1 MNSAVTII
9 SLFFIL
15 IGIAITYF
23 AQLPIL
29 GAAFILLGIILG
41 LTLRTCAEWERA
53 VVLRLGRFAGIRG
66 PGLYFLIPAFETVY
80 TVVDT
85 RRQSTRI
92 SAEDT
97 LTADA
102 VTVTM
107 DSIMFWRVQDVKRAA
122 TELIDYRN
130 MIAQV
135 AQTSLREVISAT
147 TLNNIL
153 ANREEMDD
161 KLQAL
166 IRRKSDGWGIGDI
179 AVEIRDVRIPP
190 ELNDAMS
197 RNAQAEKE
205 KQARVTLASAEVA
218 IAEQIAAASHIYA
231 NNPVALQIRQM
242 SLIYDMNKDRGT
254 TILVPTGMANAL
266 GASIALNVG
275 NPNAPAPV
283 VMPPPPNKRGD
294 DDRRIKSYEYLCAS
308 IAPNKPAYQGG
319 KHDHEQRQA
328 VGGKWILAHT

>member
-1 MNSAVTII
+1 MNGAVTII

-15 IGIAITYF
+15 
-23 AQLPIL
+23 L
-29 GAAFILLGIILG
+29 GAAIAYFMQLSEPGLLIGGVLAFIGIVLG
-41 LTLRTCAEWERA
+41 LTLRTAAEWERS

-66 PGLYFLIPAFETVY
+66 PGLYFLIPAFENVY
-80 TVVDT
+80 AVVDT

-102 VTVTM
+102 VSVTM

-122 TELIDYRN
+122 TELTDYRN

-135 AQTSLREVISAT
+135 AQTSLREVISST
-147 TLNNIL
+147 TLNDIL
-153 ANREEMDD
+153 SNREEMDE

-179 AVEIRDVRIPP
+179 AVEIRDVKIPP

-218 IAEQIAAASHIYA
+218 IAEQIADAARIYE

-242 SLIYDMNKDRGT
+242 GLIYDMNKDRGV
-254 TILVPTGMANAL
+254 TILVPTDMANAL
-266 GASIALNVG
+266 GASIALNVN
-275 NPNAPAPV
+275 NPDRPKPV
-283 VMPPPPNKRGD
+283 ATPFTPPLGSVPK
-294 DDRRIKSYEYLCAS
+294 A
-308 IAPNKPAYQGG
+308 
-319 KHDHEQRQA
+319 
-328 VGGKWILAHT
+328 

>member
-1 MNSAVTII
+1 MNSSAVTII
-9 SLFFIL
+9 AFFFIAIGAATAYFLDMPVIGGALIL
-15 IGIAITYF
+15 IGIV
-23 AQLPIL
+23 L
-29 GAAFILLGIILG
+29 GA
-41 LTLRTCAEWERA
+41 TLRTCAEWERA
-53 VVLRLGRFAGIRG
+53 VVLFLGRFAGVRG
-66 PGLYFLIPAFETVY
+66 PGLYFLIPAFENVY
-80 TVVDT
+80 SVVDT

-102 VTVTM
+102 VSVTM

-122 TELIDYRN
+122 TELTDYRN

-147 TLNNIL
+147 TLNDIL
-153 ANREEMDD
+153 ANREAMDE

-166 IRRKSDGWGIGDI
+166 IRKKSEGWGIGDI
-179 AVEIRDVRIPP
+179 AVEIRDVKIPP

-218 IAEQIAAASHIYA
+218 IAEQIASASHIYA

-242 SLIYDMNKDRGT
+242 SLIYDMNKDRGA
-254 TILVPTGMANAL
+254 TILVPTNMANAL
-266 GASIALNVG
+266 GASIALNVPS
-275 NPNAPAPV
+275 PNAPAPV
-283 VMPPPPNKRGD
+283 VAPSFTPP
-294 DDRRIKSYEYLCAS
+294 
-308 IAPNKPAYQGG
+308 APGSVP
-319 KHDHEQRQA
+319 
-328 VGGKWILAHT
+328 

>member
-1 MNSAVTII
+1 MYNSAVTII
-9 SLFFIL
+9 SLFFIVL
-15 IGIAITYF
+15 GAALGYF
-23 AQLPIL
+23 AQSYTLAVI
-29 GAAFILLGIILG
+29 FILIGIILG

-53 VVLRLGRFAGIRG
+53 VVLRLGRFAGVRG
-66 PGLYFLIPAFETVY
+66 PGLYFLIPAFENVY

-85 RRQSTRI
+85 RRQSSRI

-122 TELIDYRN
+122 TELSDYRN
-130 MIAQV
+130 MIAQI

-147 TLNNIL
+147 TLSNIL
-153 ANREEMDD
+153 GNREEMDER
-161 KLQAL
+161 LQAL

-179 AVEIRDVRIPP
+179 AVEIRDVKIPP

-205 KQARVTLASAEVA
+205 KQARVTLASAEIA
-218 IAEQIAAASHIYA
+218 IAEQIASASHIYA
-231 NNPVALQIRQM
+231 SNPVALQIRQM
-242 SLIYDMNKDRGT
+242 SLIYDMNKDRGA

-266 GASIALNVG
+266 GASIALNVP
-275 NPNAPAPV
+275 NPGGAPV
-283 VMPPPPNKRGD
+283 VAPVVPP
-294 DDRRIKSYEYLCAS
+294 AS
-308 IAPNKPAYQGG
+308 VPKA
-319 KHDHEQRQA
+319 
-328 VGGKWILAHT
+328 

>member
-1 MNSAVTII
+1 MNNSAVTLIAV
-9 SLFFIL
+9 FFIAIGAATGYFLDMPVIGGALIL
-15 IGIAITYF
+15 IGIV
-23 AQLPIL
+23 L
-29 GAAFILLGIILG
+29 GA
-41 LTLRTCAEWERA
+41 TLRTCAEWERA
-53 VVLRLGRFAGIRG
+53 VVLFLGRFAGVRG
-66 PGLYFLIPAFETVY
+66 PGLYFLIPAFENVY
-80 TVVDT
+80 SVVDT

-102 VTVTM
+102 VSVTM
-107 DSIMFWRVQDVKRAA
+107 DSIMFWRVNDVKRAA
-122 TELIDYRN
+122 TELTDYRN

-147 TLNNIL
+147 TLNDIL
-153 ANREEMDD
+153 ANREAMDE

-166 IRRKSDGWGIGDI
+166 IRRKSEGWGIGDI
-179 AVEIRDVRIPP
+179 AVEIRDVKIPP

-218 IAEQIAAASHIYA
+218 IAEQIASASHIYA

-242 SLIYDMNKDRGT
+242 GLIYDMNKDRGV

-266 GASIALNVG
+266 GASIALNVN
-275 NPNAPAPV
+275 NPDA
-283 VMPPPPNKRGD
+283 PPPG
-294 DDRRIKSYEYLCAS
+294 A
-308 IAPNKPAYQGG
+308 APSFTPAAPGSVPS
-319 KHDHEQRQA
+319 A
-328 VGGKWILAHT
+328 

>member
-1 MNSAVTII
+1 MNSAVII
-9 SLFFIL
+9 IAVIVAAIGGVVFYFLSLPVPGLL
-15 IGIAITYF
+15 I
-23 AQLPIL
+23 
-29 GAAFILLGIILG
+29 ILLAVILA
-41 LTLRTCAEWERA
+41 LTLRTAAEWERA

-66 PGLYFLIPAFETVY
+66 PGLYFLIPAFEVVY
-80 TVVDT
+80 ATVDT

-102 VTVTM
+102 VSVTM
-107 DSIMFWRVQDVKRAA
+107 DSIMFWRVSDVKRAA
-122 TELIDYRN
+122 TELTDYRN

-147 TLNNIL
+147 TLNDIL
-153 ANREEMDD
+153 SNREAMDE

-166 IRRKSDGWGIGDI
+166 IMRKSEGWGIGDI
-179 AVEIRDVRIPP
+179 AVEIRDVKIPP

-218 IAEQIAAASHIYA
+218 IAEQISEASHIYA

-242 SLIYDMNKDRGT
+242 GLIYDMNKDRGV
-254 TILVPTGMANAL
+254 TILVPTDMANAL
-266 GASIALNVG
+266 GASIALNVN
-275 NPNAPAPV
+275 NPNAPT
-283 VMPPPPNKRGD
+283 PPAFTPFTPSQNGSVP
-294 DDRRIKSYEYLCAS
+294 KS
-308 IAPNKPAYQGG
+308 
-319 KHDHEQRQA
+319 
-328 VGGKWILAHT
+328 

>member
-1 MNSAVTII
+1 MNSAVTVIAVLVI
-9 SLFFIL
+9 VIGAAIAYFVSPFIGGVVIF
-15 IGIAITYF
+15 IGIIF
-23 AQLPIL
+23 S
-29 GAAFILLGIILG
+29 
-41 LTLRTCAEWERA
+41 LTLRTAAEWERA

-66 PGLYFLIPAFETVY
+66 PGLYFLIPAFEIVY
-80 TVVDT
+80 AVVDT

-102 VTVTM
+102 VSVTM
-107 DSIMFWRVQDVKRAA
+107 DSIMFWRVSDVKRAA
-122 TELIDYRN
+122 TELTDYRN

-147 TLNNIL
+147 TLNDIL
-153 ANREEMDD
+153 SQRETMDE

-166 IRRKSDGWGIGDI
+166 IMKKSTGWGIGDI
-179 AVEIRDVRIPP
+179 AVEIRDVKIPR

-218 IAEQIAAASHIYA
+218 IAEQIANASHIYA

-242 SLIYDMNKDRGT
+242 GLIYDMNKDRGV
-254 TILVPTGMANAL
+254 TILVPTDMANAL
-266 GASIALNVG
+266 GASIALNV
-275 NPNAPAPV
+275 NDPNMPKPPPMMPFSPPSYTPPNAGSVPSA
-283 VMPPPPNKRGD
+283 
-294 DDRRIKSYEYLCAS
+294 
-308 IAPNKPAYQGG
+308 
-319 KHDHEQRQA
+319 
-328 VGGKWILAHT
+328 

>member
-9 SLFFIL
+9 ALFFIM
-15 IGIAITYF
+15 
-23 AQLPIL
+23 L
-29 GAAFILLGIILG
+29 GAAFGYFTQSFVIGGVLIAIGIILG
-41 LTLRTCAEWERA
+41 LTLRTAAEWERS

-80 TVVDT
+80 VVVDT

-102 VTVTM
+102 VSVTM

-122 TELIDYRN
+122 TELTDYRG

-147 TLNNIL
+147 TLNDIL
-153 ANREEMDD
+153 SNREQMDE

-179 AVEIRDVRIPP
+179 AVEIRDVKIPP

-218 IAEQIAAASHIYA
+218 IVEQIADASRIYE

-242 SLIYDMNKDRGT
+242 GLIYDMNKDRGV
-254 TILVPTGMANAL
+254 TILVPTDMANAL
-266 GASIALNVG
+266 GASIALNVN
-275 NPNAPAPV
+275 NPDRPRPV
-283 VMPPPPNKRGD
+283 ATPFTPPQ
-294 DDRRIKSYEYLCAS
+294 AS
-308 IAPNKPAYQGG
+308 VPKA
-319 KHDHEQRQA
+319 
-328 VGGKWILAHT
+328 